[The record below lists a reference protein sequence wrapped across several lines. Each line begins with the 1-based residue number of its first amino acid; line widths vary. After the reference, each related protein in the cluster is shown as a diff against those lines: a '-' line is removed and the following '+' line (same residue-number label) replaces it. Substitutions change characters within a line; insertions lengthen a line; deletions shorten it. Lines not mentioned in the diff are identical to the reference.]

1 MFKVSVCNL
10 VFDVQN
16 CCREFVPLY
25 TELRTACYVIFCC
38 YDHFHHVLTYSY
50 IVQSSNSIPNH
61 ELDFIFY
68 FLFYFLL
75 LLLSLLLSLCTEI
88 ILFHRIKPHLRST
101 KRRNNTR
108 TFIHIIY
115 FIFFSIFFFIT
126 KSFPTANNITHTRTH
141 TYTLGVSQVAPLNTT
156 AITSFCC
163 FCDYFC

>member
-1 MFKVSVCNL
+1 MPLESPSVTNPSRPVFFPSFSLSVHCFGTLLSFFFSLQFEPCNIIFFLLILMFKVSVCNL

-68 FLFYFLL
+68 FLFYFFVVVV
-75 LLLSLLLSLCTEI
+75 I
-88 ILFHRIKPHLRST
+88 II
-101 KRRNNTR
+101 
-108 TFIHIIY
+108 TFTMY
-115 FIFFSIFFFIT
+115 
-126 KSFPTANNITHTRTH
+126 
-141 TYTLGVSQVAPLNTT
+141 
-156 AITSFCC
+156 
-163 FCDYFC
+163 